1 MVCYICIHA
10 VLNIGSASQ
19 LSIIKPKGETLCFPL
34 PLSVM
39 EVPYF
44 DGNTLL
50 TAASLS
56 GGNVVAMFVQ
66 VLQNWMNTLGVT
78 DIPDES
84 SIYAKLVSLAS
95 ESIDTS
101 QEVDV
106 SVTLWGE
113 RHDPR
118 AMGIVSNITPNNLE
132 LGGVSRALLRGLI
145 TNLRRMM
152 PQEVFQQLKVR
163 LHVHTCIA

>member
-1 MVCYICIHA
+1 
-10 VLNIGSASQ
+10 
-19 LSIIKPKGETLCFPL
+19 
-34 PLSVM
+34 M
-39 EVPYF
+39 EVPYY

-56 GGNVVAMFVQ
+56 GGKVVATFVQ
-66 VLQNWMNTLGVT
+66 MLQSWMNTLGVT
-78 DIPDES
+78 DIPNES
-84 SIYAKLVSLAS
+84 SIYVKLVSLAS

-113 RHDPR
+113 RHDPG
-118 AMGIVSNITPNNLE
+118 AMGTVSNITPNNLE

-145 TNLRRMM
+145 TNLRSMM
-152 PQEVFQQLKVR
+152 PQEVFQQLKVC